1 MASIFFMECLAF
13 AAVYAPLHG
22 VCQLRGEQYQWLIL
36 ELKDG
41 LNDFVYYLGNVSEK
55 WAKF

>member
-1 MASIFFMECLAF
+1 MECLAF

-22 VCQLRGEQYQWLIL
+22 VCQLRDEQFQGLIAQL
-36 ELKDG
+36 DDV
-41 LNDFVYYLGNVSEK
+41 LNCFVYYLGNVSEK

>member
-1 MASIFFMECLAF
+1 MECLAF